1 MPWSEYQFTNPVF
14 LVMLILLVD
23 VPCVS
28 LMVKVVA
35 PGDPH
40 SLKLKVVPTPDVTVT
55 VAGRGCVCV
64 VSPGRMSTA
73 MALFLYKI

>member
-14 LVMLILLVD
+14 FVMLTVLVD

-28 LMVKVVA
+28 VMVRVVS

-40 SLKLKVVPTPDVTVT
+40 SLKLQVELVQVVETVMP
-55 VAGRGCVCV
+55 VGRVWVCA
-64 VSPGRMSTA
+64 VSPGRMSLA
-73 MALFLYKI
+73 VALFR